1 MNCDELWSAESDETY
16 LLIRELLRL
25 LEHVL
30 RKEKLIIQII
40 KQHQLSGK
48 LSTKQMMDLMKNGES
63 FKRLLFSQIVKL
75 VMQAKSAEKVHHK
88 EVAENLRLRE
98 AALQNS
104 LPDVRCARVD
114 DSQCATGAI
123 VPITFI
129 EMSKS
134 RKNDNPL
141 LTAVNVF
148 SLAEDVWRHQVCV
161 C

>member
-1 MNCDELWSAESDETY
+1 
-16 LLIRELLRL
+16 
-25 LEHVL
+25 
-30 RKEKLIIQII
+30 
-40 KQHQLSGK
+40 
-48 LSTKQMMDLMKNGES
+48 MKNGES

-104 LPDVRCARVD
+104 LPDLRCAQVD
-114 DSQCATGAI
+114 NSQCATGAI

-148 SLAEDVWRHQVCV
+148 TLAEDMWRHQVCV

>member
-1 MNCDELWSAESDETY
+1 
-16 LLIRELLRL
+16 
-25 LEHVL
+25 
-30 RKEKLIIQII
+30 
-40 KQHQLSGK
+40 
-48 LSTKQMMDLMKNGES
+48 
-63 FKRLLFSQIVKL
+63 
-75 VMQAKSAEKVHHK
+75 MQSKSAEKVHHK
-88 EVAENLRLRE
+88 EVAKNLRLRE

-104 LPDVRCARVD
+104 LQLDLRFALAD
-114 DSQCATGAI
+114 NSQCATGAV

-141 LTAVNVF
+141 LEGDNVF

>member
-1 MNCDELWSAESDETY
+1 MNCDEVWSDETY

-40 KQHQLSGK
+40 KQHQLSDK
-48 LSTKQMMDLMKNGES
+48 LSTKQMMDSMKNGES
-63 FKRLLFSQIVKL
+63 FKRLLFSKIVKL
-75 VMQAKSAEKVHHK
+75 VMQVKSSEKVHHK
-88 EVAENLRLRE
+88 EVAENLSLRE

-104 LPDVRCARVD
+104 LPDLRFARVD
-114 DSQCATGAI
+114 NSQCATGAL

-134 RKNDNPL
+134 RNNDNPL
-141 LTAVNVF
+141 PCG
-148 SLAEDVWRHQVCV
+148 R
-161 C
+161 